1 MNRTHAVAALVIQT
15 LFATAQAAFAAEPA
29 GAVIVDAR
37 GTVRPPT
44 SDAMPHD
51 PEATTRGGL
60 YATPDQTYRTKRHL
74 GKAVLL
80 IDVRSVEERRRG
92 GATQLADLHIPFL
105 TSGSASA
112 VAEFLA
118 AVGRA
123 VANLPQGNA
132 TPIFL
137 LCESGRVAAAAV
149 DALESAGYP
158 NTIVVTGGLNGEV
171 EGGRAGWIGE
181 KVPLSSNA
189 AATGAPTWRQGEQWV
204 RGSAG
209 GLTPLP
215 LL

>member
-1 MNRTHAVAALVIQT
+1 MNRTHVIAALVIQA
-15 LFATAQAAFAAEPA
+15 LFAATQGAFAAEPA
-29 GAVIVDAR
+29 GAVVVDTR

-44 SDAMPHD
+44 ADAMPRD

-60 YATPDQTYRTKRHL
+60 YATPDQTYRTKRQL

-105 TSGSASA
+105 TSGTTSS

-123 VANLPQGNA
+123 VASQPRGNA

-137 LCESGRVAAAAV
+137 LCENGRVAAAAV
-149 DALESAGYP
+149 DALESAGYS
-158 NTIVVTGGLNGEV
+158 NAIVVTGGLNGEI
-171 EGGRAGWIGE
+171 EGGRAGWIGA
-181 KVPLSSNA
+181 KVPLSTNA
-189 AATGAPTWRQGEQWV
+189 AATGAPSWRQGEQWV
-204 RGSAG
+204 RGSPG